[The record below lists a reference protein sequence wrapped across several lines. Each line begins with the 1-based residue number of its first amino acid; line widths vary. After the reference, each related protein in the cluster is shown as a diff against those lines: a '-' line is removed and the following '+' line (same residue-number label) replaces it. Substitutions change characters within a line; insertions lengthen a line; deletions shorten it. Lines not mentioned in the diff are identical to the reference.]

1 MVKDQAALQNI
12 QASWKNVRTFQDRV
26 SANLASSMGGW
37 DVGVSHNFRD
47 LAHSLVLLFAFSVL
61 EDKLRQLRDESA
73 FTSDS
78 SQLGKLM
85 ERSKTPLPWV
95 NFAEVDAGRD
105 CRNKLAHHMQVPSR
119 ADSWKYIDAI
129 ENELVG
135 WGVLPGNV

>member
-12 QASWKNVRTFQDRV
+12 QASWKTVRTVQGSV
-26 SANLASSMGGW
+26 GANLASAMGMFG
-37 DVGVSHNFRD
+37 GVSHNFRD

-61 EDKLRQLRDESA
+61 EDTLKQLRDESA

-85 ERSKTPLPWV
+85 ERSETPLPWV
-95 NFAEVDAGRD
+95 DFAKVDAGRE
-105 CRNKLAHHMQVPSR
+105 CRNNLAHEMQVPSR

-135 WGVLPGNV
+135 WGVLPENV